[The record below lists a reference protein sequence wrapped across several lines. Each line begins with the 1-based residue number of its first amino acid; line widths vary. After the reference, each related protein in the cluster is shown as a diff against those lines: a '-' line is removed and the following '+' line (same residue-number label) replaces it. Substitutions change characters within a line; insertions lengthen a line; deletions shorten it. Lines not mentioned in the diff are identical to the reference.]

1 MTHGEV
7 WLIDFGDPIGSLPS
21 KVRPVVIMQNDLLGI
36 KDLNTAIVIPFTSNL
51 ERAEYEPNVLLSKNE
66 TGLLKDSVAVIHLIT
81 AVNKFCLG
89 RKVSKLSEENYEKL
103 VQAVHKLISY
113 K

>member
-36 KDLNTAIVIPFTSNL
+36 KDLDTAVVIPFTSNL
-51 ERAEYEPNVLLSKNE
+51 VRAEYEPNVLLSKNE
-66 TGLLKDSVAVIHLIT
+66 TGLSKDSVAVIHLIT
-81 AVNKFCLG
+81 AVNKFCFG
-89 RKVSKLSEENYEKL
+89 QKISKLSEENYEKL
-103 VQAVHKLISY
+103 VQAVHKLISV